1 MSAEADLSKFQL
13 DVLSV
18 LAASS
23 RPGKGIEQA
32 LEEQYDEEIPHG
44 RVYQN
49 LDQLVEVGL
58 VEKYEKEVNGRTH
71 LYALTERGTELARLY
86 FARGY
91 QRVSRTPDAYTAVP
105 NVRD

>member
-1 MSAEADLSKFQL
+1 MSCEANLSKFQL

-23 RPGKGIEQA
+23 RPGKGIESE
-32 LEEQYDEEIPHG
+32 LEEQYDENIPHG

-49 LDQLVEVGL
+49 LDELVEEGL
-58 VEKYEKEVNGRTH
+58 VEKFEQEVNGRTH
-71 LYALTERGTELARLY
+71 LYALSERGTEVARLY

-91 QRVSRTPDAYTAVP
+91 QRVSRTPDAYTQVP
-105 NVRD
+105 ELQD